1 MTSFSFAQTNNWAAP
16 NSRLCVCSSSSISLL
31 TSVLFYMHV
40 SCFWERGRSLQNL
53 KAYRWGQQ
61 EAQSWSPQLSLRLH
75 LPASHLLQKW
85 MAFIH
90 LFWGQHQVGSLTGAV
105 HLSKCNTGVL
115 RQAQGGQKP
124 PLEQKGKSLLDLLIY
139 LAVFVFKLKN
149 WFFMIKWHFLP
160 PWGKQ
165 KGAYEEEGEQL
176 FTWCDSHI

>member
-16 NSRLCVCSSSSISLL
+16 NSRLCVCSSSFISLL

-90 LFWGQHQVGSLTGAV
+90 LLWGQHQVGSLTGAV

-139 LAVFVFKLKN
+139 LAGFVFKLKN
-149 WFFMIKWHFLP
+149 WFFMIKMALSSSLRET
-160 PWGKQ
+160 
-165 KGAYEEEGEQL
+165 KGSLWRGQRATFYMV
-176 FTWCDSHI
+176 W